1 MKYVFAIFVFGMTF
15 SALADVR
22 IDPRSARIKQETVT
36 GGFLFP
42 TLYAVSLEANGTSFP
57 LHKGQK
63 ILSEEIAANFT
74 KTIEEGKAARV
85 YLFFRPEL
93 LKNSLIHEV
102 SYQGGK
108 RVLGLSPDPLSDGR
122 GSAVQKSLDTMNV
135 VEKLKNEIAEQ
146 KARLNQRKATT
157 RKSKKATTTGVSE
170 QATSKAKAAA
180 AGE

>member
-22 IDPRSARIKQETVT
+22 IDPRSARIKQEAIK

-42 TLYAVSLEANGTSFP
+42 VLYEVSLEANGARFP
-57 LHKGQK
+57 LHKGEK
-63 ILSEEIAANFT
+63 IRSDEIVANFT
-74 KTIEEGKAARV
+74 RTIEEGKNARV
-85 YLFFRPEL
+85 YLVFRPEI
-93 LKNSLIHEV
+93 LKNSLIDEA

-108 RVLGLSPDPLSDGR
+108 RVLGLTADPLSEGR
-122 GSAVQKSLDTMNV
+122 GSAVQKSLDTMKA

-157 RKSKKATTTGVSE
+157 KKSKKATPTGVSKE
-170 QATSKAKAAA
+170 ATSGVRAAA